1 MDFITD
7 IFSTNSISFFKKP
20 IVFTYPGEGKTATIN
35 VDKYTDENVMGTT
48 LYFTGTDKVPYGY
61 KYCGAGTNEIFVDGQ
76 KITQSK
82 LTGNNIV
89 KIDSAKTPNK
99 ADNGKYEINVE
110 GDTSTVVVSL
120 VWQYTLYTEN
130 YEEKI
135 ADQSGVGGQ
144 LGENIT
150 FEIDNEEKLTV
161 LEAFNSVEI
170 VTGSDK
176 FDYEIKNGK
185 LVIYMLT
192 ENKFVDGDLRLTVEQ
207 FTSSNQIA
215 KYKGTVTIASNKE
228 GTWK

>member
-1 MDFITD
+1 M
-7 IFSTNSISFFKKP
+7 KKEVM
-20 IVFTYPGEGKTATIN
+20 ICMSGVMASNADEAADVFCPGEYYFRKGKHFIR
-35 VDKYTDENVMGTT
+35 
-48 LYFTGTDKVPYGY
+48 
-61 KYCGAGTNEIFVDGQ
+61 
-76 KITQSK
+76 
-82 LTGNNIV
+82 
-89 KIDSAKTPNK
+89 
-99 ADNGKYEINVE
+99 
-110 GDTSTVVVSL
+110 
-120 VWQYTLYTEN
+120 

-150 FEIDNEEKLTV
+150 IEIDNEEKLTV